1 MALMEMEQVK
11 DAALKY
17 DKPTLARLAQSG
29 QLSPTIAVM
38 AGMMRDRI
46 VQSEMKPPEPA
57 TVAEEVMQPM
67 GQRMGLGA
75 IAPGGQAQ
83 ALQQMPPQMPQQPQP
98 QGQGLDQ
105 VPVPP
110 QMFERQGMASGGI
123 VAFQAGGGTPPPSFA
138 NMYSGLDTDIDAL
151 RGVLGAYPTESAE
164 EKARRRREEQAY
176 RLMEIGLGIAGGG
189 SEHFSENL
197 KGALPGIRGA
207 AEDIRAQ
214 RKEDVALQMA
224 QRAETGKLLEGAL
237 GTRGKAAEATAA
249 EGRLTKELTSREAIE
264 SANRQSRETIE
275 GANRQS
281 RETIASLPKEKE
293 QAAQTIFDEAA
304 AAGMPISMEQAFT
317 RATAALN
324 PAPDRYNALSN
335 RLTAA
340 NKEISALRYI
350 NEITIQ
356 REKDSKKKK
365 AMQDD
370 FETKRQAILRNY
382 AISEADLIELNT
394 AGRSSATGASAAQGQ
409 PPAQP
414 KATSNQIPVTTPN
427 GQTFY
432 FPTQEAANKFKSQIA
447 GGK

>member
-1 MALMEMEQVK
+1 
-11 DAALKY
+11 
-17 DKPTLARLAQSG
+17 
-29 QLSPTIAVM
+29 
-38 AGMMRDRI
+38 
-46 VQSEMKPPEPA
+46 
-57 TVAEEVMQPM
+57 
-67 GQRMGLGA
+67 
-75 IAPGGQAQ
+75 
-83 ALQQMPPQMPQQPQP
+83 
-98 QGQGLDQ
+98 
-105 VPVPP
+105 
-110 QMFERQGMASGGI
+110 
-123 VAFQAGGGTPPPSFA
+123 
-138 NMYSGLDTDIDAL
+138 
-151 RGVLGAYPTESAE
+151 VL
-164 EKARRRREEQAY
+164 
-176 RLMEIGLGIAGGG
+176 
-189 SEHFSENL
+189 H
-197 KGALPGIRGA
+197 
-207 AEDIRAQ
+207 
-214 RKEDVALQMA
+214 
-224 QRAETGKLLEGAL
+224 
-237 GTRGKAAEATAA
+237 
-249 EGRLTKELTSREAIE
+249 
-264 SANRQSRETIE
+264 RQSREAIE

-293 QAAQTIFDEAA
+293 QAAKTIFDEAA

-356 REKDSKKKK
+356 REKDPKKKETIK
-365 AMQDD
+365 ND

-414 KATSNQIPVTTPN
+414 PAQPKATSNEIPVTAPN

-432 FPTQEAANKFKSQIA
+432 FKTQEAANKFKSQIA